1 MEREAARD
9 GGTWYNGPMSQKAHP
24 TDRNDDAKAPAVP
37 AGEQKKLLWI
47 EDDSL
52 ISTILSE
59 KFISSK
65 FNLVHTTNGEE
76 ALKILEGLV
85 PDAILIDLVLP
96 GMDGFEVLEKI
107 RQDDRLKAV
116 PIVILSNLS
125 GKGDI
130 EKAYRLGAQKFILK
144 AVTSLD
150 QIVQE
155 VRELLQ

>member
-1 MEREAARD
+1 
-9 GGTWYNGPMSQKAHP
+9 MSPDTRSAGKK
-24 TDRNDDAKAPAVP
+24 DDAKTPAAS
-37 AGEQKKLLWI
+37 AGGPKKLLWI

-76 ALKILEGLV
+76 ALKILEGIII
-85 PDAILIDLVLP
+85 PDVILIDLVLP
-96 GMDGFEVLEKI
+96 GMSGFEVLEKI
-107 RQDDRLKAV
+107 RGDDRLKAV
-116 PIVILSNLS
+116 PIVVLSNLS
-125 GKGDI
+125 SKGDI
-130 EKAYRLGAQKFILK
+130 EKAYKLGAQKFILK

-155 VRELLQ
+155 VRELLG